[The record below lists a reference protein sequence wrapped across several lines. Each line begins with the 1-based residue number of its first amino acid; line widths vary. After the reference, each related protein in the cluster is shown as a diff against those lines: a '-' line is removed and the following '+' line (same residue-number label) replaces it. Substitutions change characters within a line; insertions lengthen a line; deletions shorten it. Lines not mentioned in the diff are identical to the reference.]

1 MNQTEIG
8 KMYRE
13 AEIHGASSVDC
24 TVMLYDILIVDV
36 RRAIE
41 CLKENDIEGRTNALV
56 HGLLVLEQ
64 LQLNLR
70 MESGGEVAK
79 HLYRLY
85 SMARAKILEAQL
97 KSHAK
102 LLQEILGAM
111 LRMREMWEEVRRQC
125 LPQLIGGPR
134 TGFSEEAA
142 ASSTWSA

>member
-8 KMYRE
+8 KKYRE

-97 KSHAK
+97 ESHAK

-111 LRMREMWEEVRRQC
+111 LRTREMWEEARRQC
-125 LPQLIGGPR
+125 LRQLIGGSR